1 MFLERI
7 ADEPMRLLSHPVFHR
22 TRKMRTALVL
32 RGGRQGRGAQRE
44 QEQTEQAAI
53 LHALSLLSVTV
64 WADQARSPRSPLAR
78 LGTHP
83 GEPASNWR
91 TEMLPS
97 LGSLPSP
104 FLRDSVDRR
113 RPVLYLARFRRH
125 PSTPLCLP

>member
-1 MFLERI
+1 MFLERL
-7 ADEPMRLLSHPVFHR
+7 ADEPMRLLFHPVFHR

-91 TEMLPS
+91 TENAS
-97 LGSLPSP
+97 IAGIATEP
-104 FLRDSVDRR
+104 FSSR
-113 RPVLYLARFRRH
+113 
-125 PSTPLCLP
+125 